1 MRPES
6 ELSMAKIVDI
16 ISTLQDAIISLQ
28 SSVKMLLDEHNKNAF
43 EDNLK
48 EEIGTR
54 ELEENRINN
63 G

>member
-28 SSVKMLLDEHNKNAF
+28 SSVKMLLDEHHR
-43 EDNLK
+43 EK
-48 EEIGTR
+48 EA
-54 ELEENRINN
+54 LEKIRKKL
-63 G
+63 